1 LPGGALATLSS
12 TIELFVGN
20 FLRNKNTLGTKIV
33 FAIAHLLPYN
43 HRMYTLYISLNKL
56 GGFGHEAI
64 RCETREEAKA
74 VRAELFA
81 TRFDISFALILTN
94 EEYSKECSMRPQNM
108 QVVQA

>member
-1 LPGGALATLSS
+1 
-12 TIELFVGN
+12 
-20 FLRNKNTLGTKIV
+20 
-33 FAIAHLLPYN
+33 
-43 HRMYTLYISLNKL
+43 MYTLYISLNKL

>member
-1 LPGGALATLSS
+1 
-12 TIELFVGN
+12 
-20 FLRNKNTLGTKIV
+20 
-33 FAIAHLLPYN
+33 
-43 HRMYTLYISLNKL
+43 MYTLYISLNKL

-94 EEYSKECSMRPQNM
+94 EEYSKECCMRPQNM